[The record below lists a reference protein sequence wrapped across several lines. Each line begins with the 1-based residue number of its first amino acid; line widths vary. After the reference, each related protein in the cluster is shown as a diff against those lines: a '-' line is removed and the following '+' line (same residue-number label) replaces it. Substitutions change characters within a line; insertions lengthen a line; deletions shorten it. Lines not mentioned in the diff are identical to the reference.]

1 MKSGMMSDTDPSLP
15 GQLFIVTAPSGAGK
29 STLIAALL
37 KQDPR
42 IRLSV
47 SHTTRA
53 PRQGEVEGKDYHFVT
68 RANFLT
74 LRAENQ
80 FLEWA
85 EVYGNFYGT
94 TRQSLEDFQNQG
106 LDVILEIDWQGARQ
120 VRQLYPES
128 LGIFIL
134 PPSLE
139 TLRSRLQ
146 GRGKDDP
153 ATIEKRLSLAQDD
166 LSHENEFEYAIINTE
181 FDEALRDLA
190 AILRA
195 ARCRRTCQYPRY
207 ASLLTR

>member
-1 MKSGMMSDTDPSLP
+1 MSDPIPSPP

-29 STLIAALL
+29 SSLIAALL

-42 IRLSV
+42 VRLSV

-53 PRQGEVEGKDYHFVT
+53 PRQGEIDGQDYHFVSRT
-68 RANFLT
+68 TFST
-74 LRAENQ
+74 LRTENQ

-85 EVYGNFYGT
+85 EVYGNYYGT
-94 TRQSLEDFQNQG
+94 ARRSLEDLQNRG
-106 LDVILEIDWQGARQ
+106 FDVILEIDWQGARQ
-120 VRQLYPES
+120 VRQFYPES

-139 TLRSRLQ
+139 TLRHRLQ

-153 ATIEKRLSLAQDD
+153 ETIEKRLSLAQDD
-166 LSHENEFEYAIINTE
+166 LSHENEFEYAIINAD

-190 AILRA
+190 AVLRA
-195 ARCRRTCQYPRY
+195 ARCRRACQYPRY

>member
-1 MKSGMMSDTDPSLP
+1 MSLP
-15 GQLFIVTAPSGAGK
+15 PSGAGK
-29 STLIAALL
+29 SSLIAALL

-42 IRLSV
+42 VRLSV

-53 PRQGEVEGKDYHFVT
+53 PRQGEIDGQDYHFVSRT
-68 RANFLT
+68 TFST
-74 LRAENQ
+74 LRTENQ

-94 TRQSLEDFQNQG
+94 ARRSLEDLQNRG
-106 LDVILEIDWQGARQ
+106 FDVILEIDWQGARQ
-120 VRQLYPES
+120 VRQFYPES

-139 TLRSRLQ
+139 TLRHRLQ

-153 ATIEKRLSLAQDD
+153 ETIEKRLSLAQDD
-166 LSHENEFEYAIINTE
+166 LSHENEFEYAIINAD

-190 AILRA
+190 AVLRA
-195 ARCRRTCQYPRY
+195 ARCRRACQYPRY

>member
-1 MKSGMMSDTDPSLP
+1 MMSDPIPSSP

-29 STLIAALL
+29 SSLIAALL

-42 IRLSV
+42 VRLSV

-53 PRQGEVEGKDYHFVT
+53 PRQGEIDGQDYHFVSRT
-68 RANFLT
+68 TFST
-74 LRAENQ
+74 LRTENQ

-94 TRQSLEDFQNQG
+94 ARRSLEDLQNRG
-106 LDVILEIDWQGARQ
+106 FDVILEIDWQGARQ
-120 VRQLYPES
+120 VRQFYPES

-139 TLRSRLQ
+139 TLRHRLQ

-153 ATIEKRLSLAQDD
+153 ETIEKRLSLAQDD
-166 LSHENEFEYAIINTE
+166 LSHENEFEYAIINAD

-190 AILRA
+190 AVLRA
-195 ARCRRTCQYPRY
+195 ARCRRACQYPRY

>member
-1 MKSGMMSDTDPSLP
+1 MSDPIPSSP

-29 STLIAALL
+29 SSLIAALL

-42 IRLSV
+42 VRLSV

-53 PRQGEVEGKDYHFVT
+53 PRQGEIDGQDYHFVSRT
-68 RANFLT
+68 TFST
-74 LRAENQ
+74 LRTENQ

-85 EVYGNFYGT
+85 EVYGNYYGT
-94 TRQSLEDFQNQG
+94 ARRSLEDLQNRG
-106 LDVILEIDWQGARQ
+106 FDVILEIDWQGARQ
-120 VRQLYPES
+120 VRQFYPES

-139 TLRSRLQ
+139 TLRHRLQ

-153 ATIEKRLSLAQDD
+153 ETIEKRLSLAQDD
-166 LSHENEFEYAIINTE
+166 LSHENEFEYAIINAD

-190 AILRA
+190 AVLRA
-195 ARCRRTCQYPRY
+195 ARCRRACQYPRY

>member
-1 MKSGMMSDTDPSLP
+1 MSDTDPSLP

-29 STLIAALL
+29 SSLIAALL

-42 IRLSV
+42 VRLSV

-53 PRQGEVEGKDYHFVT
+53 PRLGEVEGQDYHFVSP
-68 RANFLT
+68 AAFLA
-74 LRAENQ
+74 LRTENQ

-94 TRQSLEDFQNQG
+94 TRQSLEDLQNQG
-106 LDVILEIDWQGARQ
+106 FDVILEIDWQGARQ

-128 LGIFIL
+128 LGVFIL

-139 TLRSRLQ
+139 TLRNRLQ

-153 ATIEKRLSLAQDD
+153 ATIEMRLSLAQDD
-166 LSHENEFEYAIINTE
+166 LSHENEFEYAIINAD

-195 ARCRRTCQYPRY
+195 ARCRRACQYPRY

>member
-1 MKSGMMSDTDPSLP
+1 MMSDPIPSSP

-29 STLIAALL
+29 SSLIAALL

-42 IRLSV
+42 VRLSV

-53 PRQGEVEGKDYHFVT
+53 PRQGEIDGQDYHFVSRT
-68 RANFLT
+68 TFST
-74 LRAENQ
+74 LRTENQ

-94 TRQSLEDFQNQG
+94 TRRSLEDLQNRG
-106 LDVILEIDWQGARQ
+106 FDVILEIDWQGARQ
-120 VRQLYPES
+120 VRQFYPES

-139 TLRSRLQ
+139 TLRHRLQ

-153 ATIEKRLSLAQDD
+153 ETIEKRLSLAQDD
-166 LSHENEFEYAIINTE
+166 LSHENEFEYAIINAD

-190 AILRA
+190 AVLRA
-195 ARCRRTCQYPRY
+195 ARCRRACQYPRY

>member
-1 MKSGMMSDTDPSLP
+1 MSDPIPSSP

-29 STLIAALL
+29 SSLIAALL

-42 IRLSV
+42 VRLSV

-53 PRQGEVEGKDYHFVT
+53 PRQGEIDGQDYHFVSRT
-68 RANFLT
+68 TFST
-74 LRAENQ
+74 LRTENQ

-94 TRQSLEDFQNQG
+94 TRRSLEDLQNRG
-106 LDVILEIDWQGARQ
+106 FDVILEIDWQGARQ
-120 VRQLYPES
+120 VRQFYPES

-139 TLRSRLQ
+139 TLRHRLQ

-153 ATIEKRLSLAQDD
+153 ETIEKRLSLAQDD
-166 LSHENEFEYAIINTE
+166 LSHENEFEYAIINAD

-190 AILRA
+190 AVLRA
-195 ARCRRTCQYPRY
+195 ARCRRACQYPRY

>member
-1 MKSGMMSDTDPSLP
+1 MISDPIPSPP

-29 STLIAALL
+29 SSLIAALL

-42 IRLSV
+42 VRLSV

-53 PRQGEVEGKDYHFVT
+53 PRQGEIDGQDYHFVSRT
-68 RANFLT
+68 TFST
-74 LRAENQ
+74 LRTENQ

-85 EVYGNFYGT
+85 EVYGNYYGT
-94 TRQSLEDFQNQG
+94 ARRSLEDLQNRG
-106 LDVILEIDWQGARQ
+106 FDVILEIDWQGARQ
-120 VRQLYPES
+120 VRQFYPES

-139 TLRSRLQ
+139 TLRHRLQ

-153 ATIEKRLSLAQDD
+153 ETIEKRLSLAQDD
-166 LSHENEFEYAIINTE
+166 LSHENEFEYAIINAD

-190 AILRA
+190 AVLRA
-195 ARCRRTCQYPRY
+195 ARCRRACQYPRY

>member
-1 MKSGMMSDTDPSLP
+1 MSDPIPTSP

-29 STLIAALL
+29 SSLIAALL

-42 IRLSV
+42 VRLSV

-53 PRQGEVEGKDYHFVT
+53 PRQGEIDGQDYHFVSRT
-68 RANFLT
+68 TFST
-74 LRAENQ
+74 LRTENQ

-94 TRQSLEDFQNQG
+94 TRRSLEDLQNRG
-106 LDVILEIDWQGARQ
+106 FDVILEIDWQGARQ
-120 VRQLYPES
+120 VRQFYPES

-139 TLRSRLQ
+139 TLRHRLQ

-153 ATIEKRLSLAQDD
+153 ETIEKRLSLAQDD
-166 LSHENEFEYAIINTE
+166 LSHENEFEYAIINAD

-190 AILRA
+190 AVLRA
-195 ARCRRTCQYPRY
+195 ARCRRACQYPRY

>member
-1 MKSGMMSDTDPSLP
+1 MMSDPIPTSP

-29 STLIAALL
+29 SSLIAALL

-42 IRLSV
+42 VRLSV

-53 PRQGEVEGKDYHFVT
+53 PRQGEIDGQDYHFVSRT
-68 RANFLT
+68 TFST
-74 LRAENQ
+74 LRTENQ

-85 EVYGNFYGT
+85 EVYGNYYGT
-94 TRQSLEDFQNQG
+94 ARRSLEDLQNRG
-106 LDVILEIDWQGARQ
+106 FDVILEIDWQGARQ
-120 VRQLYPES
+120 VRQFYPES

-139 TLRSRLQ
+139 TLRHRLQ

-153 ATIEKRLSLAQDD
+153 ETIEKRLSLAQDD
-166 LSHENEFEYAIINTE
+166 LSHENEFEYAIINAD

-190 AILRA
+190 AVLRA
-195 ARCRRTCQYPRY
+195 ARCRRACQYPRY

>member
-1 MKSGMMSDTDPSLP
+1 MMSDPIPSSP

-29 STLIAALL
+29 SSLIAALL

-42 IRLSV
+42 VRLSV

-53 PRQGEVEGKDYHFVT
+53 PRQGEIDGQDYHFVSRT
-68 RANFLT
+68 TFST
-74 LRAENQ
+74 LRTENQ

-94 TRQSLEDFQNQG
+94 ARRSLEDLQNQG
-106 LDVILEIDWQGARQ
+106 FDVILEIDWQGARQ
-120 VRQLYPES
+120 VRQFYPES

-139 TLRSRLQ
+139 TLRHRLQ

-153 ATIEKRLSLAQDD
+153 ETIEKRLSLAQDD
-166 LSHENEFEYAIINTE
+166 LSHENEFEYAIINAD

-190 AILRA
+190 AVLRA
-195 ARCRRTCQYPRY
+195 ARCRRACQYPRY

>member
-1 MKSGMMSDTDPSLP
+1 MMSDTDPSLP

-29 STLIAALL
+29 SSLIAALL

-42 IRLSV
+42 VRLSV

-53 PRQGEVEGKDYHFVT
+53 PRLGEVEGQDYHFVSP
-68 RANFLT
+68 AAFLA
-74 LRAENQ
+74 LRTENQ

-94 TRQSLEDFQNQG
+94 TRQSLEDLQNQG
-106 LDVILEIDWQGARQ
+106 FDVILEIDWQGARQ

-128 LGIFIL
+128 LGVFIL

-139 TLRSRLQ
+139 TLRNRLQ

-153 ATIEKRLSLAQDD
+153 ATIEMRLSLAQDD
-166 LSHENEFEYAIINTE
+166 LSHENEFEYAIINAD

-195 ARCRRTCQYPRY
+195 ARCRRACQYPRY

>member
-1 MKSGMMSDTDPSLP
+1 MMSDPIPSPP

-29 STLIAALL
+29 SSLIAALL

-42 IRLSV
+42 VRLSV

-53 PRQGEVEGKDYHFVT
+53 PRQGEIDGQDYHFVSRT
-68 RANFLT
+68 TFST
-74 LRAENQ
+74 LRTENQ

-85 EVYGNFYGT
+85 EVYGNYYGT
-94 TRQSLEDFQNQG
+94 ARRSLEDLQNRG
-106 LDVILEIDWQGARQ
+106 FDVILEIDWQGARQ
-120 VRQLYPES
+120 VRQFYPES

-139 TLRSRLQ
+139 TLRHRLQ

-153 ATIEKRLSLAQDD
+153 ETIEKRLSLAQDD
-166 LSHENEFEYAIINTE
+166 LSHENEFEYAIINAD

-190 AILRA
+190 AVLRA
-195 ARCRRTCQYPRY
+195 ARCRRACQYPRY

>member
-1 MKSGMMSDTDPSLP
+1 MMSDPIPSSP

-29 STLIAALL
+29 SSLIAALL

-42 IRLSV
+42 VRLSV

-53 PRQGEVEGKDYHFVT
+53 PRQGEIDGQDYHFVSRT
-68 RANFLT
+68 TFST
-74 LRAENQ
+74 LRTENQ

-85 EVYGNFYGT
+85 EVYGNYYGT
-94 TRQSLEDFQNQG
+94 ARRSLEDLQNRG
-106 LDVILEIDWQGARQ
+106 FDVILEIDWQGARQ
-120 VRQLYPES
+120 VRQFYPES

-139 TLRSRLQ
+139 TLRHRLQ

-153 ATIEKRLSLAQDD
+153 ETIEKRLSLAQDD
-166 LSHENEFEYAIINTE
+166 LSHENEFEYAIINAD

-190 AILRA
+190 AVLRA
-195 ARCRRTCQYPRY
+195 ARCRRACQYPRY

>member
-1 MKSGMMSDTDPSLP
+1 MSDTDPSLP

-68 RANFLT
+68 RAKFLT

-94 TRQSLEDFQNQG
+94 TRQSLEDLQNQG

>member
-1 MKSGMMSDTDPSLP
+1 MSDPIPSSP

-29 STLIAALL
+29 SSLIAALL

-42 IRLSV
+42 VRLSV

-53 PRQGEVEGKDYHFVT
+53 PRQGEIDGQDYHFVSRT
-68 RANFLT
+68 TFST
-74 LRAENQ
+74 LRTENQ

-94 TRQSLEDFQNQG
+94 ARRSLEDLQNRG
-106 LDVILEIDWQGARQ
+106 FDVILEIDWQGARQ
-120 VRQLYPES
+120 VRQFYPES

-139 TLRSRLQ
+139 TLRHRLQ

-153 ATIEKRLSLAQDD
+153 ETIEKRLSLAQDD
-166 LSHENEFEYAIINTE
+166 LSHENEFEYAIINAD

-190 AILRA
+190 AVLRA
-195 ARCRRTCQYPRY
+195 ARCRRACQYPRY

>member
-1 MKSGMMSDTDPSLP
+1 MMPNPIHSSP

-29 STLIAALL
+29 SSLIAALL

-42 IRLSV
+42 VRLSV

-53 PRQGEVEGKDYHFVT
+53 PRQGEIDGQDYHFVSRT
-68 RANFLT
+68 TFST
-74 LRAENQ
+74 LRTENQ

-94 TRQSLEDFQNQG
+94 ARRSLEDLQNRG
-106 LDVILEIDWQGARQ
+106 FDVILEIDWQGARQ
-120 VRQLYPES
+120 VRQFYPES

-139 TLRSRLQ
+139 TLRHRLQ

-153 ATIEKRLSLAQDD
+153 ETIEKRLSLAQDD
-166 LSHENEFEYAIINTE
+166 LSHENEFEYAIINAD

-190 AILRA
+190 AVLRA
-195 ARCRRTCQYPRY
+195 ARCRRACQYPRY

>member
-1 MKSGMMSDTDPSLP
+1 MMSDPIPSPP

-29 STLIAALL
+29 SSLIAALL

-42 IRLSV
+42 VRLSV

-53 PRQGEVEGKDYHFVT
+53 PRQGEIDGQDYHFVSRT
-68 RANFLT
+68 TFST
-74 LRAENQ
+74 LRTENQ

-94 TRQSLEDFQNQG
+94 ARRSLEDLQNRG
-106 LDVILEIDWQGARQ
+106 FDVILEIDWQGARQ
-120 VRQLYPES
+120 VRQFYPES

-139 TLRSRLQ
+139 TLRHRLQ

-153 ATIEKRLSLAQDD
+153 ETIEKRLSLAQDD
-166 LSHENEFEYAIINTE
+166 LSHENEFEYAIINAD

-190 AILRA
+190 AVLRA
-195 ARCRRTCQYPRY
+195 ARCRRACQYPRY

>member
-1 MKSGMMSDTDPSLP
+1 MMSDPIPTSP

-29 STLIAALL
+29 SSLIAALL

-42 IRLSV
+42 VRLSV

-53 PRQGEVEGKDYHFVT
+53 PRQGEIDGQDYHFVSRT
-68 RANFLT
+68 TFST
-74 LRAENQ
+74 LRTENQ

-94 TRQSLEDFQNQG
+94 TRRSLEDLQNRG
-106 LDVILEIDWQGARQ
+106 FDVILEIDWQGARQ
-120 VRQLYPES
+120 VRQFYPES

-139 TLRSRLQ
+139 TLRHRLQ

-153 ATIEKRLSLAQDD
+153 ETIEKRLSLAQDD
-166 LSHENEFEYAIINTE
+166 LSHENEFEYAIINAD

-190 AILRA
+190 AVLRA
-195 ARCRRTCQYPRY
+195 ARCRRACQYPRY

>member
-1 MKSGMMSDTDPSLP
+1 MSDTDPSLP

-68 RANFLT
+68 RAKFLT

>member
-1 MKSGMMSDTDPSLP
+1 MMSDPIPSPP

-29 STLIAALL
+29 SSLIAALL

-42 IRLSV
+42 VRLSV

-53 PRQGEVEGKDYHFVT
+53 PRQGEIDGQDYHFVSRT
-68 RANFLT
+68 TFST
-74 LRAENQ
+74 LRTENQ

-94 TRQSLEDFQNQG
+94 ARRSLEDLQNRG
-106 LDVILEIDWQGARQ
+106 FDVILEIDWQGARQ
-120 VRQLYPES
+120 VRQFYPES

-139 TLRSRLQ
+139 TLRHRLQ

-153 ATIEKRLSLAQDD
+153 ETIEKRLSLAQDD
-166 LSHENEFEYAIINTE
+166 LSHENEFEYAIINADY
-181 FDEALRDLA
+181 DEALRDLA
-190 AILRA
+190 AVLRA
-195 ARCRRTCQYPRY
+195 ARCRRACQYPRY

>member
-1 MKSGMMSDTDPSLP
+1 MMSDPIPTSP

-29 STLIAALL
+29 SSLIAALL

-42 IRLSV
+42 VRLSV

-53 PRQGEVEGKDYHFVT
+53 PRQGEIDGQDYHFVSRT
-68 RANFLT
+68 TFST
-74 LRAENQ
+74 LRTENQ

-94 TRQSLEDFQNQG
+94 ARRSLEDLQNRG
-106 LDVILEIDWQGARQ
+106 FDVILEIDWQGARQ
-120 VRQLYPES
+120 VRQFYPES

-139 TLRSRLQ
+139 TLRHRLQ

-153 ATIEKRLSLAQDD
+153 ETIEKRLSLAQDD
-166 LSHENEFEYAIINTE
+166 LSHENEFEYAIINAD

-190 AILRA
+190 AVLRA
-195 ARCRRTCQYPRY
+195 ARCRRACQYPRY

>member
-1 MKSGMMSDTDPSLP
+1 MISDPIPSPP

-29 STLIAALL
+29 SSLIAALL

-42 IRLSV
+42 VRLSV

-53 PRQGEVEGKDYHFVT
+53 PRQGEIDGQDYHFVSRT
-68 RANFLT
+68 TFST
-74 LRAENQ
+74 LRTENQ

-94 TRQSLEDFQNQG
+94 ARRSLEDLQNRG
-106 LDVILEIDWQGARQ
+106 FDVILEIDWQGARQ
-120 VRQLYPES
+120 VRQFYPES

-139 TLRSRLQ
+139 TLRHRLQ

-153 ATIEKRLSLAQDD
+153 ETIEKRLSLAQDD
-166 LSHENEFEYAIINTE
+166 LSHENEFEYAIINAD

-190 AILRA
+190 AVLRA
-195 ARCRRTCQYPRY
+195 ARCRRACQYPRY